1 MHAQD
6 KADDLRA
13 GTTRIRFNWVQRA
26 VVSDN
31 GMYNIPYIV
40 THKRRASDTMIYGYI
55 DPTGLHCILR
65 IENVKSKYIFLSR
78 PYPSTK
84 ICYTSWNGLEAW
96 VCGEI
101 GYSSGKGN
109 PAPLASSHTGLEQSQ
124 TPIHPSA

>member
-31 GMYNIPYIV
+31 DMYNIPYIV

-55 DPTGLHCILR
+55 DPTGLHCIY
-65 IENVKSKYIFLSR
+65 NVRLLYWHPAHDEHSYEYSR
-78 PYPSTK
+78 AQILERPRSL
-84 ICYTSWNGLEAW
+84 GLW
-96 VCGEI
+96 
-101 GYSSGKGN
+101 
-109 PAPLASSHTGLEQSQ
+109 
-124 TPIHPSA
+124 